1 MIGCDLIRDLRLF
14 NIPQDYFDELNN
26 KFGIVKID
34 PENLPSDKILNEIE
48 IYFGDRISL
57 DIIENMPNL
66 KWVHLTSIGY
76 DKLLGL
82 ERKNLIVTNSKDTM
96 DNGVLATIIGFMFA
110 LSRGFNYCLKSES
123 IDRYEFNQYFDKVQ
137 DVIGQSCLIV
147 GMGNIGSKLAKI
159 CESLQM
165 KVCGIRQKCFANVYT
180 LEDLPDMVSDFDF
193 VVNLLPHTEQTHGVF
208 NSNIFNR
215 MKETSFFINVGRGK
229 TVVEDDLIEALKSNT
244 IAGAGLDVFEKEPL
258 SKDSIL
264 WKLKN
269 VIITPHIAGY
279 SNQYWVKQKKLF
291 SENLQRYLNIVPML
305 NEVDLC

>member
-1 MIGCDLIRDLRLF
+1 MIGCDLIRDLKLF
-14 NIPQDYFDELNN
+14 NIPQDYFDELDD
-26 KFGIVKID
+26 KYGIVKID
-34 PENLPSDKILNEIE
+34 PDNLPSDKVLNKIQ

-82 ERKNLIVTNSKDTM
+82 KRKDLIVTNSRDTM
-96 DNGVLATIIGFMFA
+96 DNGVLATIVGFMFA

-147 GMGNIGSKLAKI
+147 GMGNIGTKLAKI

-165 KVCGIRQKCFANVYT
+165 KVGGIRKTTGWT
-180 LEDLPDMVSDFDF
+180 LKDLSDMVSDYDF
-193 VVNLLPHTEQTHGVF
+193 VVNLLPYTEETHGVF
-208 NSNIFNR
+208 NSKIFNK

-229 TVVEDDLIEALKSNT
+229 TVIEDDLINALKSNK
-244 IAGAGLDVFEKEPL
+244 IAGAGLDVFENEPL
-258 SKDSIL
+258 PKNSLL
-264 WKLKN
+264 WKLN
-269 VIITPHIAGY
+269 NTIITPHIGGF
-279 SNQYWVKQKKLF
+279 SNQYWNRQRKLF
-291 SENLQRYLNIVPML
+291 SENLKRYLNIEPLL
-305 NEVDLC
+305 NEVKLC

>member
-1 MIGCDLIRDLRLF
+1 MIGCDLIRDLKLF
-14 NIPQDYFDELNN
+14 NIPQDYFNELND

-34 PENLPSDKILNEIE
+34 PDNLPPDKILNEIQ
-48 IYFGDRISL
+48 IYLGDRISL

-66 KWVHLTSIGY
+66 KWIHLTSIGY

-82 ERKNLIVTNSKDTM
+82 KRKDLIVTNSKYTM

-137 DVIGQSCLIV
+137 DVIGQGCLIV
-147 GMGNIGSKLAKI
+147 GMGNIGTKLAKI

-165 KVCGIRQKCFANVYT
+165 KVCGIRQKCFDNVYT
-180 LEDLPDMVSDFDF
+180 LEDLPDMISDFDF
-193 VVNLLPHTEQTHGVF
+193 VVNLLPYTEQTHGVF
-208 NSNIFNR
+208 NSNIFNK

-258 SKDSIL
+258 SKNSPL

-269 VIITPHIAGY
+269 VIITPHIAGF
-279 SNQYWVKQKKLF
+279 SNQYWDRQRKLF
-291 SENLQRYLNIVPML
+291 SENLKRYLNTVPLL
-305 NEVDLC
+305 NEVKVC